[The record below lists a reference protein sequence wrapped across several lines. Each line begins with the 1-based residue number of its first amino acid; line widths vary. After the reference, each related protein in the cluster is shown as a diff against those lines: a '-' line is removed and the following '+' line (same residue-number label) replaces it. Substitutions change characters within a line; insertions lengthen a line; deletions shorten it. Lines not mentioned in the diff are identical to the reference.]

1 MEDDTVK
8 MSSMTVPRWIPY
20 ALVCVLLAAIGNRVA
35 LHLLNQPEPEEPT
48 PPEPSFS
55 LRKQGESLLAPG
67 LHLIEGE
74 YHRDTFHLIVADLAG
89 HPSLRLR
96 TVACIGEG
104 ASVRK
109 VALEEG
115 ALVAL
120 NGTFYDFV
128 SSGPGQYRDFVP
140 CGVVWTGAVHSQGH
154 FYKKRRWCWAAY
166 QQRTRV
172 EFLTVPEVSRGT
184 GAYGPPKTVERLR
197 PMAGLG
203 GVCGLIRDRTTVTPD
218 ERGHFSYAPGLDG
231 GNARSAVGWTPSGR
245 FLLITADHRWGWPD
259 VQRFFL
265 EAIPALLHEVTAGA
279 VLLDG
284 GSASHCWIY
293 APGRAPDRS
302 VPRDH
307 PLSVATDP
315 DRHFGHC
322 QVNRGGG
329 FSMQNWRN
337 ATIILITDDRSAT
350 RRHKVRGDSLS

>member
-1 MEDDTVK
+1 MI
-8 MSSMTVPRWIPY
+8 VPRWIPY
-20 ALVCVLLAAIGNRVA
+20 ALVCVLLTAIGGRVA
-35 LHLLNQPEPEEPT
+35 LHLLNLPEPEQPT

-67 LHLIEGE
+67 LQLIEGE
-74 YHRDTFHLIVADLAG
+74 YRRDTFHLIVADLAG
-89 HPSLRLR
+89 HTSLRLR
-96 TVACIGEG
+96 TVARIGEG

-115 ALVAL
+115 ALAAL

-128 SSGPGQYRDFVP
+128 SPGHGQCRDFAP
-140 CGVVWTGAVHSQGH
+140 CGVVWTGALRPQGG
-154 FYKKRRWCWAAY
+154 FYKKRRWYWAAY
-166 QQRTRV
+166 RQRGGVQFRTA
-172 EFLTVPEVSRGT
+172 PEVPRGI
-184 GAYGPPKTVERLR
+184 GAFGPPKTMERLR
-197 PMAGLG
+197 PTAGLG

-231 GNARSAVGWTPSGR
+231 GNARSAVGWTPGGR
-245 FLLITADHRWGWPD
+245 FFLITADHRWGWQD
-259 VQRFFL
+259 AQRFFL
-265 EAIPALLHEVTAGA
+265 EAIPAMLHEVTECA

-307 PLSVATDP
+307 PLSVASNP
-315 DRHFGHC
+315 SRHFGYC